1 MLENFDPYEKEIKH
15 YTIGDEKTLKVGI
28 ISDSQIIPVQ
38 NSPNYFYKIFSQN
51 LKNTLEVLKSQNI
64 QALIFA
70 GDLTDSGT
78 EYAYDTINNIFNS
91 VYKEGEKRPIFNFIM
106 GNHDYWLSYS
116 VNNNFSYVKGDS
128 KQMQFLFYDKLKEK
142 PLSHKVIN
150 GYHFINWG
158 CENGS
163 MDDPNQNVEWAE
175 NQIKIAYEDD
185 KTKPIIVQ
193 THFNAKDTVYG
204 SNIYFAKN
212 LREIFN
218 KYPNIIHFSGHSH
231 YSLIDER
238 SIWQDE
244 FTSIQTQSI
253 SYTELEHGFQNGIIP
268 CDEYGDNAIAGK
280 NYMGLIM
287 DLTDNQCKMQR
298 ISFAENGILY
308 GEPWIVDV
316 PIDKNNFRYTLDKRL
331 MKRNRPVFKF
341 KNEEDK
347 KIILEKDDKIK
358 SGYALK
364 FIAAFHEDFVY
375 KYKVVLKNIKNNEI
389 KEIFYVSDH
398 FLLPKDRKSIMRYQF
413 NKNGLDKGEYNI
425 KIYAIESFGK
435 ESENFLEGNI
445 IIE

>member
-1 MLENFDPYEKEIKH
+1 
-15 YTIGDEKTLKVGI
+15 
-28 ISDSQIIPVQ
+28 
-38 NSPNYFYKIFSQN
+38 
-51 LKNTLEVLKSQNI
+51 
-64 QALIFA
+64 
-70 GDLTDSGT
+70 
-78 EYAYDTINNIFNS
+78 
-91 VYKEGEKRPIFNFIM
+91 
-106 GNHDYWLSYS
+106 
-116 VNNNFSYVKGDS
+116 
-128 KQMQFLFYDKLKEK
+128 
-142 PLSHKVIN
+142 
-150 GYHFINWG
+150 
-158 CENGS
+158 

-268 CDEYGDNAIAGK
+268 CDEYGDNEIAGK

-287 DLTDNQCKMQR
+287 DLTDNQCKIQR

-364 FIAAFHEDFVY
+364 FIAASHEDFVY
-375 KYKVVLKNIKNNEI
+375 KYKVVLKNVKNNEI

-445 IIE
+445 II